1 MGAQEIKAE
10 KKRIRAEVKETVKQ
24 LDQSYCEAADEKIR
38 EEILSLPEYQKAD
51 TVFCFVSMDTEV
63 DTHRLIQQM
72 LKDGKRVGVPRCH
85 GLGKM
90 DAYEI
95 KNLEKDLEPGTW
107 GILEPKENCALVSP
121 EEFQLAIVP
130 CCSCSHE
137 GKRLGYGGGFYDRY
151 LNKTEAVRAIVCRE
165 KIMREDIPMEEHDLL
180 MDLVIS
186 EEGVRNLR

>member
-10 KKRIRAEVKETVKQ
+10 KKRIRALVKEAVKA
-24 LDQSYCEAADEKIR
+24 LDREYSRQADEKIR
-38 EEILSLPEYQKAD
+38 EAILSLPEYQKAD

-63 DTHRLIQQM
+63 DTHQLIQKM
-72 LKDGKRVGVPRCH
+72 LKDGKRVAVPRCH

-95 KNLEKDLEPGTW
+95 NSLEEDLKPGTW
-107 GILEPKENCALVSP
+107 GILEPKESCAMISP

-130 CCSCSHE
+130 CCSCSHD
-137 GKRLGYGGGFYDRY
+137 GRRLGYGGGFYDRY
-151 LNKTEAVRAIVCRE
+151 LNKTEALRAIVCRE
-165 KIMREDIPMEEHDLL
+165 KIMREDIPTEEHDLL

-186 EEGVRNLR
+186 EEGIWRLR